1 MSYTQLTREQ
11 RYQIYA
17 LIKAAHSQSQIA
29 VIVGCHKSTISRE
42 LRRNCSAHGYYP
54 NQAQQQ
60 ARHRQ
65 RNSHRPRIPADTWQ
79 QVERLLCQQWSPEQI
94 NGRLRLEQQRTV
106 SHERIYLYVYADKR
120 RGGSLHHH
128 LRSQKKQR
136 KRYGG
141 YIRRGQI
148 PNRIGIELRPAIV
161 ASKRRFGDWEGD
173 TIIGARHQGAILS
186 LVERKSKLTL
196 LHKLESKAATEVKDT
211 GIALLTPLQDRV
223 HTITVD
229 NGKEFV
235 LHEQITAA
243 LQARLYFTHPYAAWE
258 RGLNENTNGLIR
270 QYFPKKYDFARITN
284 ADVQR
289 VAELLN
295 NRPRKTLGY
304 RTPNEVFFKERIR
317 CTSELNSRNYFLRK
331 ARLTHTS

>member
-17 LIKAAHSQSQIA
+17 LIKGAHSQSQIA
-29 VIVGCHKSTISRE
+29 VIIGCHKSTISRE
-42 LRRNCSAHGYYP
+42 LRRNGGEQGYYP
-54 NQAQQQ
+54 NQAHRQ
-60 ARHRQ
+60 ARLRQ
-65 RNSHRPRIPADTWQ
+65 RHNHGPRIPAATWR
-79 QVERLLCQQWSPEQI
+79 QVELLLCQQWSPEQI
-94 NGRLRLEQQRTV
+94 NGRLRLEHQRTV

-120 RGGSLHHH
+120 RGGSLHRH

-141 YIRRGQI
+141 YVRRGQI
-148 PNRIGIELRPAIV
+148 PNRIGIEQRPAIV

-173 TIIGARHQGAILS
+173 TIIGAQHQGGILS
-186 LVERKSKLTL
+186 LVERKSKLTR
-196 LHKLESKAATEVKDT
+196 LHKLESKAAVAVKDSS
-211 GIALLTPLQDRV
+211 IVLLAPLVDRV

-229 NGKEFV
+229 NGKEFCQ
-235 LHEQITAA
+235 HEEITAA
-243 LQARLYFTHPYAAWE
+243 LQAPIYFTHPYAAWE

-270 QYFPKKYDFARITN
+270 QYFPKKHDFARVTN
-284 ADVQR
+284 DDVQR

-304 RTPNEVFFKERIR
+304 RTPNEVFFKERHVA
-317 CTSELNSRNYFLRK
+317 LPN
-331 ARLTHTS
+331 

>member
-17 LIKAAHSQSQIA
+17 LIKAAHNQSQIA
-29 VIVGCHKSTISRE
+29 LIVGCHKSTISRE
-42 LRRNCSAHGYYP
+42 LRRNRGQHGYFPY
-54 NQAQQQ
+54 QAQLIS
-60 ARHRQ
+60 RRRQ
-65 RNSHRPRIPADTWQ
+65 RHSHAPRIPLETWQ
-79 QVERLLCQQWSPEQI
+79 RIELLLRQQWSPEQI
-94 NGRLRLEQQRTV
+94 SGRLRLERQRTV

-120 RGGSLHHH
+120 RGGSLHRH
-128 LRSQKKQR
+128 LRSHKKQR

-148 PNRIGIELRPAIV
+148 PNRIGIEQRPAIV
-161 ASKRRFGDWEGD
+161 DSKRRFGDWEAD
-173 TIIGARHQGAILS
+173 TIIGARHQGGILS
-186 LVERKSKLTL
+186 FVERKSKLTR
-196 LHKLESKAATEVKDT
+196 LHKLESKAATEVKDNS
-211 GIALLTPLQDRV
+211 IALLAPLLDQV

-235 LHEQITAA
+235 QHEEITAA
-243 LQARLYFTHPYAAWE
+243 LQAPIYFTHPYAAWE

-289 VAELLN
+289 VSELLN

-304 RTPNEVFFKERIR
+304 RTPNEVFFKERFVA
-317 CTSELNSRNYFLRK
+317 LPN
-331 ARLTHTS
+331 

>member
-17 LIKAAHSQSQIA
+17 LIKAAHNQSQIA
-29 VIVGCHKSTISRE
+29 LIVGCHKSTISRE
-42 LRRNCSAHGYYP
+42 LRRNRGQHGYFP
-54 NQAQQQ
+54 NQAQLSS
-60 ARHRQ
+60 RRRQ
-65 RNSHRPRIPADTWQ
+65 RHSHAPRIPLETWQ
-79 QVERLLCQQWSPEQI
+79 RIELLLRQQWSPEQI
-94 NGRLRLEQQRTV
+94 SGRLRLERQRTV

-120 RGGSLHHH
+120 RGGSLHRH

-148 PNRIGIELRPAIV
+148 PNRIGIEQRPAIV
-161 ASKRRFGDWEGD
+161 DSKRRFGDWEAD
-173 TIIGARHQGAILS
+173 TIIGARHQGGILS
-186 LVERKSKLTL
+186 LVERKSKLTR
-196 LHKLESKAATEVKDT
+196 LHKLESKAATEVKDSS
-211 GIALLTPLQDRV
+211 IALLAPLLDQV

-235 LHEQITAA
+235 QHEEITAA
-243 LQARLYFTHPYAAWE
+243 LQAPIYFTHPYAAWE

-289 VAELLN
+289 VSELLN

-304 RTPNEVFFKERIR
+304 RTPNEVFFKERFVA
-317 CTSELNSRNYFLRK
+317 LPN
-331 ARLTHTS
+331 